1 MFNIAPGGGREYYWK
16 HLFGKSKIKGQNG
29 KNKIINDIDIFKE
42 SAYRKYKIS
51 SNQNIFYFDGSSL
64 GGLTSSGDARKKL
77 GKETA
82 KKKLASLLGTMKGKK
97 YYFIS
102 HSEGGAFASGIAEY
116 LVENGIEVG
125 EHITLSCDEAD
136 KFEAHP
142 KVPTYQ
148 LTPMYFTKDDK
159 VLKELANYARFA
171 SHSQQ
176 IKKYGNYYAI
186 VDWMVG
192 DYQLKNSKKYGI
204 IKINE
209 ENVDWTTL
217 HTYLIDKRLFEWI
230 DDLKEVI
237 LFVGVNTS
245 QGATKNKTNFYKIND
260 TFVTN
265 NIPK

>member
-1 MFNIAPGGGREYYWK
+1 
-16 HLFGKSKIKGQNG
+16 
-29 KNKIINDIDIFKE
+29 
-42 SAYRKYKIS
+42 
-51 SNQNIFYFDGSSL
+51 
-64 GGLTSSGDARKKL
+64 
-77 GKETA
+77 
-82 KKKLASLLGTMKGKK
+82 MKGKK

-136 KFEAHP
+136 EFEAHP